1 MKKASCLAG
10 LVGAGALLAAPLQ
23 AADEPVDAELLE
35 FLGTVDSSEADWS
48 DYLAATDVDAVA
60 KGRSAAGKPANP
72 ATPPPGNGTEKE
84 SQP

>member
-1 MKKASCLAG
+1 VKKTSYFVG
-10 LVGAGALLAAPLQ
+10 LIGAGALLAAPIQ

-35 FLGTVDSSEADWS
+35 FLGTVDSSEADWGE
-48 DYLAATDVDAVA
+48 YLAATDVDAVA
-60 KGRSAAGKPANP
+60 KGRTAAGKAANP